1 MRDHSGKRILSAATD
16 NWPSRCYLAVCAGLL
31 IWTALET
38 TVAGGA
44 DASFAG
50 VWPLA
55 ATLPTSL
62 AVLPLL
68 SAGLDS
74 LGSAQLGAL
83 LFLLA
88 VAVAA
93 LVNATL
99 LGLVVRAL
107 RRRTTPRT

>member
-1 MRDHSGKRILSAATD
+1 MRDHSGKRIFSAATD

-62 AVLPLL
+62 AVLPL

-74 LGSAQLGAL
+74 LGSAGLRAL

-99 LGLVVRAL
+99 LGLVVRAI
-107 RRRTTPRT
+107 RRRPTPRT